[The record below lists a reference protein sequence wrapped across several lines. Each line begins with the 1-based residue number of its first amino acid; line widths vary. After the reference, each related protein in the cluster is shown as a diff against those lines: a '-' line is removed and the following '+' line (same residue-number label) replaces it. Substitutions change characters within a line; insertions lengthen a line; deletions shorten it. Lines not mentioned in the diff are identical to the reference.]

1 LASNDPLID
10 LLESEEPVMAKPL
23 GEKSIL
29 IRNAITAHPDKTP
42 KEIADLLNDSDDRM
56 DDKIKVTPNDVSQ
69 QKQAM
74 KKPGAQKAPAAAK
87 KPAGNGRRKPGRKPG
102 RKPAAAAPRAVSAP
116 AAANPVELIDWTFAL
131 AQQCGGIQQLKKLVD
146 RLAGV

>member
-1 LASNDPLID
+1 
-10 LLESEEPVMAKPL
+10 MAKPL
-23 GEKSIL
+23 GKKSIL
-29 IRNAITAHPDKTP
+29 IRKAITAHPDKTP

-87 KPAGNGRRKPGRKPG
+87 KPLGNGRRKPGRKPG
-102 RKPAAAAPRAVSAP
+102 PNSAAATPRTASAP
-116 AAANPVELIDWTFAL
+116 ASSPVDLIDRTLAL
-131 AQQCGGIQQLKKLVD
+131 AQECGGVGQLKRLVD
-146 RLAGV
+146 RLAGL

>member
-1 LASNDPLID
+1 LAPDEMGVDSTERED
-10 LLESEEPVMAKPL
+10 STMAKPL
-23 GEKSIL
+23 GPKSFL
-29 IRNAITAHPDKTP
+29 IRNAITAHPGKTP
-42 KEIADLLNDSDDRM
+42 KEIADLLNDADERM

-87 KPAGNGRRKPGRKPG
+87 KPSGNGRRKPGRKPG
-102 RKPAAAAPRAVSAP
+102 RKPAAAAPRASSA
-116 AAANPVELIDWTFAL
+116 AAANPVELIDSTFAL

-146 RLAGV
+146 RLAGM